1 MLEQKVLNL
10 TKIGYIL
17 ELKSNGGDKNMKFDE
32 YLKVVVPKIGPNS
45 AFDLSRDARM
55 TALESI
61 LIEKEIAIKE
71 EIEAEVEKQL
81 GESAHNIANMPPIP
95 SESKKNGSK

>member
-1 MLEQKVLNL
+1 M
-10 TKIGYIL
+10 IG
-17 ELKSNGGDKNMKFDE
+17 GGKNMKFEE

-55 TALESI
+55 TALENI
-61 LIEKEIAIKE
+61 LVEKDVATKE

-81 GESAHNIANMPPIP
+81 GASAHNIANMPPIP
-95 SESKKNGSK
+95 SETNKNGSK